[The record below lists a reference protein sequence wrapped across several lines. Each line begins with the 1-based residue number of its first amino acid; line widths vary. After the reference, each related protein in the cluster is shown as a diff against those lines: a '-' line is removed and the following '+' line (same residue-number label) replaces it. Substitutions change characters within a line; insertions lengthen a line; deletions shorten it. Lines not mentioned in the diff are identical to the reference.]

1 VFRFVLA
8 SLAWMGVCLG
18 QAQALPQQQ
27 AKLIE
32 EIETLASA
40 EPPLLGIDT
49 QIETARILIAAKRP
63 EGRRLL
69 DDAHGRIRSILD
81 PHSVKALLFPA
92 FELLFQQDPDEA
104 VLLVSAQ
111 LAAIQSRKPTLDD
124 AQLLD
129 SFASVL
135 EPRYAE
141 LAASCKAE
149 FERIR
154 KIDPEPKQEIDKSKP
169 KQPNVEGLDVDACI
183 AVARKQKEPLVKIE
197 MFLEAMD
204 RHEETTPG
212 KRASLAAEILP
223 ETEKL
228 PMGSEDRLLAQS
240 MLTRRLFEAGDRPG
254 AAIGAQMLE
263 QTFVKMYD
271 CESAACMS
279 FKGKDPPGEW
289 VRFFAEYLDEN
300 HITPADLGLT
310 HRSLRV
316 RMLLIELKKSLE
328 EKK

>member
-1 VFRFVLA
+1 MFRFLLA
-8 SLAWMGVCLG
+8 SLAWIGVCLG
-18 QAQALPQQQ
+18 QAPDVPQQLD
-27 AKLIE
+27 KLID

-49 QIETARILIAAKRP
+49 QIETAKVLMAAKRP
-63 EGRRLL
+63 SGRRFL
-69 DDAHGRIRSILD
+69 DDALNRIRSILD
-81 PHSVKALLFPA
+81 PHSVRTLLFPA
-92 FELLFQQDPDEA
+92 FELLFQQDPAEA
-104 VLLVSAQ
+104 VLIVSAQ
-111 LAAIQSRKPTLDD
+111 LAAIQSRRPTLDD
-124 AQLLD
+124 GLLLD
-129 SFASVL
+129 SFASLL
-135 EPRYAE
+135 EPRYTE

-154 KIDPEPKQEIDKSKP
+154 KINPAPKEEIDQSKP
-169 KQPNVEGLDVDACI
+169 KRPNVEGLDVDACI

-197 MFLEAMD
+197 LFLDAMD
-204 RHEETTPG
+204 RHDETTPG
-212 KRASLAAEILP
+212 KRASLAAEVLP

-240 MLTRRLFEAGDRPG
+240 RLTRRLFEAGDRPG

-271 CESAACMS
+271 CESAACLS